1 MIGACSLSEMKTKMP
16 FLHPIISPKTKVQKN
31 EKNNLQGRERSNV
44 FQNPATELFSF
55 NFYTTIHE
63 RVVNTMQLGRKYIHP
78 STYF

>member
-1 MIGACSLSEMKTKMP
+1 MMIGACSLSEMKTKMP

-55 NFYTTIHE
+55 N
-63 RVVNTMQLGRKYIHP
+63 L
-78 STYF
+78 